1 MVDRDRL
8 RSFLIRPGDLNAFFG
23 LVVDNMTQL
32 VIMASILV
40 GIFKFPREIVYGRM
54 IPGSA
59 IGVFIGDLV
68 YTVMAIRLA
77 RRTGRTNITAMPLGI
92 DTPSLFA
99 FTFGVIGPAYL
110 TTGDAELAWKI
121 SMAVIILVGLVKT
134 AGAFLGPTIR
144 RVVPRAGLLGPIA
157 GVALLLIAFLP
168 MLKILHAPLV
178 GFLSMVVILTCIV
191 GKVPFPFRIPAAFAA
206 VVMGIVLFHLLGLLG
221 IGPPSL
227 PSPAQAEAWTLP
239 LPSFQFLEGL
249 SQTLPYLPIALPFAI
264 IVIIGGIDV
273 TESAAAA
280 GDEYDTRSILL
291 TSGLST
297 VASGLCGGVVQT
309 TPYIG
314 HPAYKEMGGGAGYTL
329 ATALLIGLA
338 GIFGFLGGFV
348 DLLPEAAVAPIL
360 LFIGLEITAQAF
372 SATPREHYKAVAFA
386 FLPAIAALVLIEMN
400 GLLGHL
406 GKRPVDLQGEAAQTY
421 QAILLLS
428 NGFVV
433 SSLLWGGALAEII
446 DRRLSRAALFFA
458 AGGVLTLFGVVHSPF
473 EDGRLFFPWQAGSSE
488 PLLLG
493 AAYGIMAAFL
503 AGMAFFQRSDSD
515 GGGDHG
521 DSTGDIR

>member
-1 MVDRDRL
+1 MTQINMARQDKL
-8 RSFLIRPGDLNAFFG
+8 KSLLIRPGDLNAFFG

-32 VIMASILV
+32 VMMASILV
-40 GIFKFPREIVYGRM
+40 GLFKFPREIVYGRM

-59 IGVFIGDLV
+59 IGVLIGDLV
-68 YTVMAIRLA
+68 YTIMAIRLA
-77 RRTGRTNITAMPLGI
+77 RRTGRTDITAMPLGI

-99 FTFGVIGPAYL
+99 FTFGVTGPAYAV
-110 TTGDAELAWKI
+110 TKDAALAWKI

-134 AGAFLGPTIR
+134 AGAFLGPAIR

-168 MLKILHAPLV
+168 LLKIVQSPLV
-178 GFLSMVVILTCIV
+178 GFLSLIVILTCIV
-191 GKVPFPFRIPAAFAA
+191 GKIPFPFQIPAAFAA
-206 VVMGIVLFHLLGLLG
+206 VVLG
-221 IGPPSL
+221 ILLSSLSGLFGPG
-227 PSPAQAEAWTLP
+227 AESIPLLSEPTAWALP
-239 LPSFQFLEGL
+239 LPTLQFLEGL
-249 SQTLPYLPIALPFAI
+249 PHVLAYLPIALPFAI

-273 TESAAAA
+273 TESASAA

-297 VASGLCGGVVQT
+297 MISGLCGGVVQT

-329 ATALLIGLA
+329 ATALFIGLA
-338 GIFGFLGGFV
+338 GIFGFLGNVV
-348 DLLPEAAVAPIL
+348 DLLPEAAVALIL

-372 SATPREHYKAVAFA
+372 AATPKEHYKAVAFA
-386 FLPAIAALVLIEMN
+386 FLPVIAALILIELN

-406 GKRPVDLQGEAAQTY
+406 GKRAADLRGETALTY
-421 QAILLLS
+421 HALLFLS

-446 DRRLSRAALFFA
+446 DRRLRRAAIFFGLSGA
-458 AGGVLTLFGVVHSPF
+458 LALFGVIHSPF
-473 EDGRLFFPWQAGSSE
+473 EDGRLFFPWGIETAQPFVIA
-488 PLLLG
+488 
-493 AAYGIMAAFL
+493 AAYGLMAAFL
-503 AGMAFFQRSDSD
+503 LGMTVAQR
-515 GGGDHG
+515 DHPHR
-521 DSTGDIR
+521 S

>member
-1 MVDRDRL
+1 MQ
-8 RSFLIRPGDLNAFFG
+8 RSLKEKLLLRPGDLNAFFG

-40 GIFKFPREIVYGRM
+40 GLFQFPREIVYGRM

-59 IGVFIGDLV
+59 IGVLIGDLI
-68 YTVMAIRLA
+68 YTIMAIRLA
-77 RRTGRTNITAMPLGI
+77 RRTGRSDITAMPLGI

-110 TTGDAELAWKI
+110 ATNDAALAWKI
-121 SMAVIILVGLVKT
+121 STAVIILVGLVKT
-134 AGAFLGPTIR
+134 AGAFLGPMIQR
-144 RVVPRAGLLGPIA
+144 AVPRAGLLGPIA

-168 MLKILHAPLV
+168 LLKIVQNPLV
-178 GFLSMVVILTCIV
+178 GFLSLIVILACIV
-191 GKVPFPFRIPAAFAA
+191 GKIPFPFRIPAAFAA
-206 VVMGIVLFHLLGLLG
+206 VVLGILVSALLGLFG
-221 IGPPSL
+221 QGAA
-227 PSPAQAEAWTLP
+227 PAPLHEAATMGALP
-239 LPSFQFLEGL
+239 LPTLQFLEGL
-249 SQTLPYLPIALPFAI
+249 PHVLTYLPIALPFAI

-297 VASGLCGGVVQT
+297 IASGLCGGVVQT

-329 ATALLIGLA
+329 ATSLFIGLA
-338 GIFGFLGGFV
+338 GIFGFLGTVV

-360 LFIGLEITAQAF
+360 VFIGLEITAQAF
-372 SATPREHYKAVAFA
+372 AATPKEHYKAVAFA
-386 FLPAIAALVLIEMN
+386 FLPVIAAVILIQLN

-406 GKRPVDLQGEAAQTY
+406 GKRAADLQGETAITY
-421 QAILLLS
+421 QALLFLS
-428 NGFVV
+428 NGFIV

-446 DRRLSRAALFFA
+446 DRRLLRAAAFFGL
-458 AGGVLTLFGVVHSPF
+458 AGALALFGVIHSPF
-473 EDGRLFFPWQAGSSE
+473 EDGRLFFPWGMETTRPFMMAV
-488 PLLLG
+488 
-493 AAYGIMAAFL
+493 AYGLMAVFL
-503 AGMAFFQRSDSD
+503 IGMAVARK
-515 GGGDHG
+515 DHP
-521 DSTGDIR
+521 DRL

>member
-1 MVDRDRL
+1 MIGINMKIKNRL
-8 RSFLIRPGDLNAFFG
+8 ESLLLRPGDLNAFFG
-23 LVVDNMTQL
+23 LIVDNMTQL

-40 GIFKFPREIVYGRM
+40 GIFQFPREIVYGKM

-59 IGVFIGDLV
+59 IGVFVGDLV
-68 YTVMAIRLA
+68 YTIMAIRLA
-77 RRTGRTNITAMPLGI
+77 RRTGRSDITAMPLGI

-99 FTFGVIGPAYL
+99 FTFGVIGPAYVV
-110 TTGDAELAWKI
+110 TKDAALAWKI

-134 AGAFLGPTIR
+134 AGAFLGPMIQR
-144 RVVPRAGLLGPIA
+144 AVPRAGLLGPIA

-168 MLKILHAPLV
+168 LLKIMHHPLV
-178 GFLSMVVILTCIV
+178 GFFSLIVILTCIV
-191 GKVPFPFRIPAAFAA
+191 GKIPFPFRIPAAFAA
-206 VVMGIVLFHLLGLLG
+206 VLLGIFLSSLLGLFG
-221 IGPPSL
+221 HGSESAAAPPD
-227 PSPAQAEAWTLP
+227 AIAWTLP
-239 LPSFQFLEGL
+239 LPTFQFLDGL
-249 SQTLPYLPIALPFAI
+249 PHVLAYLPIALPFAI

-329 ATALLIGLA
+329 ATALFIGFA
-338 GIFGFLGGFV
+338 GIFGLLGGVV

-360 LFIGLEITAQAF
+360 IFIGLEITAQAF
-372 SATPREHYKAVAFA
+372 GATPREHYKAVAFS
-386 FLPAIAALVLIEMN
+386 FLPVIAALILIELN

-406 GKRPVDLQGEAAQTY
+406 GKRVADLQGETALTY
-421 QAILLLS
+421 QAMLLLS

-446 DRRLSRAALFFA
+446 DRRLWRAALFFGTA
-458 AGGVLTLFGVVHSPF
+458 GVLSLFGVIHSPF
-473 EDGRLFFPWQAGSSE
+473 EDGRLFFPWGVETME
-488 PLLLG
+488 PFLIG
-493 AAYGIMAAFL
+493 AAYGLMAGFL
-503 AGMAFFQRSDSD
+503 IGMAVIQKEASR
-515 GGGDHG
+515 
-521 DSTGDIR
+521 

>member
-1 MVDRDRL
+1 MNEKNRL
-8 RSFLIRPGDLNAFFG
+8 QSFLIRPGDLNAFFG

-32 VIMASILV
+32 VIMAAILV
-40 GIFKFPREIVYGRM
+40 GIFQFPREIVYGRM

-59 IGVFIGDLV
+59 IGVFVGDLI

-77 RRTGRTNITAMPLGI
+77 RRTGRSDITAMPLGI

-110 TTGDAELAWKI
+110 ATNDAALAWKI
-121 SMAVIILVGLVKT
+121 STAVIILVGLVKT
-134 AGAFLGPTIR
+134 AGAFLGPLIQR
-144 RVVPRAGLLGPIA
+144 AVPRAGLLGPIA
-157 GVALLLIAFLP
+157 AVALLLIAFLP
-168 MLKILHAPLV
+168 LLKIVQNPLV
-178 GFLSMVVILTCIV
+178 GFLSLSIILTCIV
-191 GKVPFPFRIPAAFAA
+191 GKIPFPFRIPAAFGA
-206 VVMGIVLFHLLGLLG
+206 VVLGMLVSTLLGLFFG
-221 IGPPSL
+221 QGAES
-227 PSPAQAEAWTLP
+227 SPLHETVVGALP
-239 LPSFQFLEGL
+239 LPTLQFLEGL
-249 SQTLPYLPIALPFAI
+249 PHVLTYLPIALPFAI

-329 ATALLIGLA
+329 ATALFIGLA
-338 GIFGFLGGFV
+338 GIFGFLGTVV

-360 LFIGLEITAQAF
+360 VFIGLEITAQAF
-372 SATPREHYKAVAFA
+372 SATPKEHYKAVAFA
-386 FLPAIAALVLIEMN
+386 FLPVIAAVILIQLN

-406 GKRPVDLQGEAAQTY
+406 GKRAADLQGETALTY
-421 QAILLLS
+421 QALLFLS
-428 NGFVV
+428 NGFIV

-446 DRRLSRAALFFA
+446 DRRLLRAAAFFGL
-458 AGGVLTLFGVVHSPF
+458 AGALALFGVIHSPF
-473 EDGRLFFPWQAGSSE
+473 EDGRLFFPWGMDTTWPFMMAVAYG
-488 PLLLG
+488 LMAVFLLG
-493 AAYGIMAAFL
+493 MAA
-503 AGMAFFQRSDSD
+503 ARK
-515 GGGDHG
+515 DHP
-521 DSTGDIR
+521 DRL

>member
-1 MVDRDRL
+1 MTIIGINMNQKNRL
-8 RSFLIRPGDLNAFFG
+8 KSLLIRPGDLNAFFG

-40 GIFKFPREIVYGRM
+40 GIFRFPREIVYSKM

-59 IGVFIGDLV
+59 IGVFVGDLI
-68 YTVMAIRLA
+68 YTIMAIRLA
-77 RRTGRTNITAMPLGI
+77 RRTGRSDITAMPLGI

-110 TTGDAELAWKI
+110 ATNDAALAWKI
-121 SMAVIILVGLVKT
+121 SAAVIILVGLVKT
-134 AGAFLGPTIR
+134 AGAFLGPMIQR
-144 RVVPRAGLLGPIA
+144 AVPRAGLLGPIA

-168 MLKILHAPLV
+168 LLKIVQSPLV
-178 GFLSMVVILTCIV
+178 GFFSLIVILTCIV
-191 GKVPFPFRIPAAFAA
+191 GKIPFPFRIPAAFAA
-206 VVMGIVLFHLLGLLG
+206 VVLGILLSSILGLFG
-221 IGPPSL
+221 QGHASAL
-227 PSPAQAEAWTLP
+227 PTDPTTWALP
-239 LPSFQFLEGL
+239 LPTLQFLEGL
-249 SQTLPYLPIALPFAI
+249 PYVLTYLPIALPFAI

-273 TESAAAA
+273 TESASAA

-329 ATALLIGLA
+329 ATALFIGLA
-338 GIFGFLGGFV
+338 GIFGFLGEVV

-360 LFIGLEITAQAF
+360 IFIGLEITAQAF
-372 SATPREHYKAVAFA
+372 AATPKEHYKAVAFA
-386 FLPAIAALVLIEMN
+386 FLPVIAALILIEIN

-406 GKRPVDLQGEAAQTY
+406 GKRAADLQGETAVTY
-421 QAILLLS
+421 QALLFLS

-446 DRRLSRAALFFA
+446 DRRLRRAALFFGV
-458 AGGVLTLFGVVHSPF
+458 AGALALFGVIHSPF
-473 EDGRLFFPWQAGSSE
+473 EDGRLFFPWQAE
-488 PLLLG
+488 TTQPLVMA
-493 AAYGIMAAFL
+493 AAYGLMAAFL
-503 AGMAFFQRSDSD
+503 LGMAVAQRGES
-515 GGGDHG
+515 
-521 DSTGDIR
+521 R